1 MKNWHASQC
10 LYYIQETDLRG
21 DWNRVMTGL
30 NDAIEV
36 ELRSSCREMY
46 GEYQKIKSIIFKSE
60 EINEVA
66 NF

>member
-1 MKNWHASQC
+1 
-10 LYYIQETDLRG
+10 
-21 DWNRVMTGL
+21 MTGL